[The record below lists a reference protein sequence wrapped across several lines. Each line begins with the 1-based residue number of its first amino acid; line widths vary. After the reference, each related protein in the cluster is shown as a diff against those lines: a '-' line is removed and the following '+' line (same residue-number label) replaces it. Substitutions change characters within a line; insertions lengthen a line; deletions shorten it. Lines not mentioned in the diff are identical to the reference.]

1 MKFTV
6 VSRPKAEKLYINHV
20 KHAWISI
27 TDPGQAD
34 AALNITDE
42 CQGVLRLQ
50 FHDVTPGLNPS
61 GLKSD
66 ILITEFTPMSEDQAQ
81 EIVDFVDRMKDD
93 VNMFFIHCEAGQCR
107 SAGVAAALCLWLN
120 NGDDSQIA
128 DNKFFKPNAHV
139 KSLIMRQ
146 IYGNLTIKGL
156 EKLGL

>member
-27 TDPGQAD
+27 TAPGQAN

-50 FHDVTPGLNPS
+50 FHDVTPGLGPDC
-61 GLKSD
+61 GLSASLAGY
-66 ILITEFTPMSEDQAQ
+66 IPMSEDQAQ

-93 VNMFFIHCEAGQCR
+93 VSMFFIHCEAGQCR

-156 EKLGL
+156 RRLGL